1 MKKKNRYL
9 KKICAAFLVVVFLL
23 AAAAGTGFYL
33 YTRDYYHA
41 QTQDFPPD
49 DETEKYLI
57 YGDKNSS
64 CGLIFYPG
72 AKVEEAAYAPMLS
85 QLSENGICCVVVKM
99 PFHLAVLGKNGVA
112 KVREEIPGVTH
123 WYLGGHSLG
132 GAMAA
137 DFAAEGGDWAEG
149 VILLAAYPTR
159 DLGDLP
165 VLSLYGNRDG
175 VLNWEKYMDAMG
187 DIANLTEHVVKGG
200 NHAGFGDYGEQ
211 KGDKEAE
218 ISGEAQ
224 WQETVSHI
232 LDFLYDTGGL
242 EEPKY
247 PIVTSSELT
256 KDIVELFPGEDIY
269 CIYRETYDSGEKGE
283 YLYIDQEGEPLTGE
297 IYTRGYP
304 FQEGLACC
312 LKEGRYGFLDRE
324 GNAAIPFVF
333 EDAAPFSEG
342 LAYFC
347 KDDRYGFMDDRG
359 NPVFYLDCD
368 SVSSFSEGLAHISV
382 DGKYGYIDRSGKTV
396 IEPKYQDADYFKDG
410 FAKVMEEGKWG
421 IIDKTG
427 HEVIPTEYAK
437 VERQKSCFMTEN
449 DGNYS
454 FFDLKGNL
462 LLEKPCNYQGPVRG
476 VLENG
481 VGLCF
486 ENEGT
491 SGFICDGEAFLFD
504 EIYDFPELIP
514 ERDLVIAKKDEFFG
528 VMDFAGN
535 IKIPFQQSYVSYQE
549 KDGVFFVRNSN
560 QCSVVNAENFSERMT
575 GEYDDIV
582 PFLEGQAIVEK
593 NERYGIIDLS
603 GNIKMP
609 VSCQEIHVLD
619 NGAYWYK
626 KGKTYLYDKNGLL
639 LTKGNYSHIA
649 WEDGCYSVETN
660 GGEMG
665 FLNARGKEIFLGEYS
680 EDHRYGGEYRLLN
693 PADFD
698 APYAIIKTGEG
709 DDADKV
715 FCNRITPRIR
725 EYQEFLR
732 SGSYSVDD
740 MQSSHEV
747 QFSELNGNDLVTRL
761 YDFSNTGRPVLYV
774 FANAYGDYVCRKS
787 HSGFF
792 AIKGEEVVCL
802 LSGFECGGTARGDYV
817 SLWYDK
823 EERKVLY
830 GSSGTVGGIGGI
842 YTYNTVCDETDGI
855 LCPEVSF
862 EYTGMLH
869 EDSLEQEYEVNG
881 ETVLEEDYRRVE
893 ERYQEMELPK
903 SNNW

>member
-9 KKICAAFLVVVFLL
+9 KKICAAFLAVVFLL

-33 YTRDYYHA
+33 YTRDCYHA

-49 DETEKYLI
+49 GETKEYLI

-85 QLSENGICCVVVKM
+85 QLSANGICCVVVKM
-99 PFHLAVLGKNGVA
+99 PFHLAVLGKNGAA

-137 DFAAEGGDWAEG
+137 DFAAEGGDWADG

-187 DIANLTEHVVKGG
+187 NIANLTEHVIKGG

-211 KGDKEAE
+211 EGDKEAE

-224 WQETVSHI
+224 RKETVSHI

-269 CIYRETYDSGEKGE
+269 CIYRETYDSDEKGE
-283 YLYIDQEGEPLTGE
+283 YLYIDQEGESLTGE

-304 FQEGLACC
+304 FQESLACC

-347 KDDRYGFMDDRG
+347 KDGRYGFMDDRG

-368 SVSSFSEGLAHISV
+368 SVSSFSEGLAYISV
-382 DGKYGYIDRSGKTV
+382 DGKYGYIDKSGKTV

-454 FFDLKGNL
+454 FFNLNGNL
-462 LLEKPCNYQGPVRG
+462 LLEKSCNYQGPVRG
-476 VLENG
+476 TLENG

-491 SGFICDGEAFLFD
+491 SGFICEGEAFLFD
-504 EIYDFPELIP
+504 E
-514 ERDLVIAKKDEFFG
+514 
-528 VMDFAGN
+528 N
-535 IKIPFQQSYVSYQE
+535 
-549 KDGVFFVRNSN
+549 
-560 QCSVVNAENFSERMT
+560 
-575 GEYDDIV
+575 
-582 PFLEGQAIVEK
+582 
-593 NERYGIIDLS
+593 
-603 GNIKMP
+603 
-609 VSCQEIHVLD
+609 VSCQEIHVLN

-680 EDHRYGGEYRLLN
+680 EEHRYGGEYRLLN

-725 EYQEFLR
+725 QYQEFLR
-732 SGSYSVDD
+732 SGSFSVDD

-802 LSGFECGGTARGDYV
+802 LSGFECGGTARGDYA

-881 ETVLEEDYRRVE
+881 ATVLEEDYRRME

>member
-9 KKICAAFLVVVFLL
+9 KKICAAFLAAVFLL
-23 AAAAGTGFYL
+23 AAASGTGFYL
-33 YTRDYYHA
+33 YTKDYYHA
-41 QTQDFPPD
+41 KTQNFPPD
-49 DETEKYLI
+49 EETKEYLI
-57 YGDKNSS
+57 YGDQNSS
-64 CGLIFYPG
+64 CGLIFYSG

-99 PFHLAVLGKNGVA
+99 PFHLAVLGKNGAA

-137 DFAAEGGDWAEG
+137 DFAAGEGDWAEG

-159 DLGDLP
+159 DLKDLP
-165 VLSLYGNRDG
+165 VLSVYGNRDG
-175 VLNWEKYMDAMG
+175 VLNWEKYMDAMRG
-187 DIANLTEHVVKGG
+187 ISNLRERMIKGG

-224 WQETVSHI
+224 RQETVSYI
-232 LDFLYDTGGL
+232 LNFLYETGGL

-256 KDIVELFPGEDIY
+256 KDIDELFPGEDIY
-269 CIYRETYDSGEKGE
+269 CIYRETYDSEEKRE

-312 LKEGRYGFLDRE
+312 FKEGTYGFLDRQ
-324 GNAAIPFVF
+324 GNAAIPFVY

-347 KDDRYGFMDDRG
+347 KDGRYGFMDDRG
-359 NPVFYLDCD
+359 NPAFYLDCD
-368 SVSSFSEGLAHISV
+368 SVSSFSEGLAYISV

-410 FAKVMEEGKWG
+410 FAKVMEKGKWG

-437 VERQKSCFMTEN
+437 AKRQKPCVAKEN
-449 DGNYS
+449 DRNYS
-454 FFDLKGNL
+454 FFDLKGI
-462 LLEKPCNYQGPVRG
+462 
-476 VLENG
+476 
-481 VGLCF
+481 
-486 ENEGT
+486 
-491 SGFICDGEAFLFD
+491 S
-504 EIYDFPELIP
+504 
-514 ERDLVIAKKDEFFG
+514 
-528 VMDFAGN
+528 
-535 IKIPFQQSYVSYQE
+535 
-549 KDGVFFVRNSN
+549 
-560 QCSVVNAENFSERMT
+560 
-575 GEYDDIV
+575 
-582 PFLEGQAIVEK
+582 
-593 NERYGIIDLS
+593 
-603 GNIKMP
+603 KMP

-680 EDHRYGGEYRLLN
+680 EDYRYGGEYRLLN

-698 APYAIIKTGEG
+698 APYTIIKTGER
-709 DDADKV
+709 DTPDKV

-725 EYQEFLR
+725 QYQEFLR
-732 SGSYSVDD
+732 SGSFSVDD

-747 QFSELNGNDLVTRL
+747 HVSELNGNDLVTRL

-774 FANAYGDYVCRKS
+774 FANEYGVHVCRKS

-802 LSGFECGGTARGDYV
+802 ISGFECGGTARGDYA

-830 GSSGTVGGIGGI
+830 GSSGALGGIGGI
-842 YTYNTVCDETDGI
+842 VKYNTVWDEAGDI
-855 LCPEVSF
+855 LRPVVSF
-862 EYTGMLH
+862 EYTGMFH
-869 EDSLEQEYEVNG
+869 EDYLEYEVNG
-881 ETVLEEDYRRVE
+881 ETALEEDYRRVE
-893 ERYQEMELPK
+893 ERYQEIELPK